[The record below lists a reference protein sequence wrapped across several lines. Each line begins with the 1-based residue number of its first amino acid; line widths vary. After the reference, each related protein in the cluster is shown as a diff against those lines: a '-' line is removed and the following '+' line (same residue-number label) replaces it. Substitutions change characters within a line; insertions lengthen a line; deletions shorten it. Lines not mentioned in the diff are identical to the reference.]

1 MSLIKFYRNN
11 DSYGYLSN
19 FSPYGFT
26 LSDHF
31 WPTVEHY
38 FQAAK
43 FLDQTVRLSILQ
55 TQSPMEVAKIGRD
68 WRNKLRDDWE
78 SIKDD
83 VMRVAVFNKFS
94 QNKEIGKL
102 LLATNDAHLVEHTS
116 NDAYWADGG
125 DGSGKNMLG
134 LILME
139 TRELLKIQLI
149 K

>member
-19 FSPYGFT
+19 FAPYGFA
-26 LSDHF
+26 LGDVF

-43 FLDQTVRLSILQ
+43 FLDQTVKLSILQ
-55 TQSPMEVAKIGRD
+55 TQSPMEAAKIGRD
-68 WRNKLRDDWE
+68 RRNKLRDDWE

-83 VMRVAVFNKFS
+83 VMRAAVFNKFS
-94 QNKEIGKL
+94 QNKEIGQL

>member
-1 MSLIKFYRNN
+1 
-11 DSYGYLSN
+11 
-19 FSPYGFT
+19 
-26 LSDHF
+26 
-31 WPTVEHY
+31 
-38 FQAAK
+38 
-43 FLDQTVRLSILQ
+43 
-55 TQSPMEVAKIGRD
+55 MEVAKIGRD
-68 WRNKLRDDWE
+68 RRNKLRDDWE

-134 LILME
+134 LILMD

>member
-1 MSLIKFYRNN
+1 MILIQFYRNN

-19 FSPYGFT
+19 FAPYGFT
-26 LSDHF
+26 LNDCF

-38 FQAAK
+38 FQASK
-43 FLDQTVRLSILQ
+43 FLDKTVKLSILQ
-55 TQSPMEVAKIGRD
+55 TQSPMEAAKIGRY
-68 WRNKLRDDWE
+68 RKNKLRDDWE

-83 VMRVAVFNKFS
+83 VMRVAVLNKFS
-94 QNKEIGKL
+94 QNKEIEKL

-116 NDAYWADGG
+116 NDSYWADGG